1 MFFIY
6 YVPTSSIH
14 HTTSQTLKY
23 ILGGV
28 KETVV
33 GYSGGEEENPTY
45 KKIKDYTEA
54 IQSEF

>member
-1 MFFIY
+1 
-6 YVPTSSIH
+6 
-14 HTTSQTLKY
+14 LKY